1 MTFNNSLVFQPSILP
16 PALPQSQLLTYFTKK
31 MEAVRREKPPNLLTY
46 SYSAFPVVEA
56 IEPSLPS
63 QITLPL
69 LHWIPSASLT
79 HPFAVIPSYS
89 CIPTNKLSALSQI
102 FKKSSLEPK
111 LMLPLTAKIFNHL
124 TPFPQTH
131 PNQAFIPTTPPK
143 PSLSK
148 SSATC
153 MWLSSRGQFAVGI
166 LRDLSA
172 VFVVVDHSLL
182 ERLHVPFRA
191 SHCPGFPSSTL
202 ATLQF

>member
-102 FKKSSLEPK
+102 FKKPSLEPK
-111 LMLPLTAKIFNHL
+111 LFDAPPYGKNLQPPYPFSSNPPQSSFHSHHSAKTILVKVISNLHVAKFQGSICSRHF
-124 TPFPQTH
+124 TWP
-131 PNQAFIPTTPPK
+131 
-143 PSLSK
+143 
-148 SSATC
+148 
-153 MWLSSRGQFAVGI
+153 LSSICCAR
-166 LRDLSA
+166 S
-172 VFVVVDHSLL
+172 
-182 ERLHVPFRA
+182 
-191 SHCPGFPSSTL
+191 FPSWKTSC
-202 ATLQF
+202 AF